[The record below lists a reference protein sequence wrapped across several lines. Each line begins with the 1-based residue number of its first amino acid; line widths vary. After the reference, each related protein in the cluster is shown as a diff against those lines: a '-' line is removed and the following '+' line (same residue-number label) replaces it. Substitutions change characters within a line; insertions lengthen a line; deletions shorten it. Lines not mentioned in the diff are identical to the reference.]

1 MELDRQCHLNPGSRN
16 RIASP
21 ASGLSWAS
29 GDAKDE
35 RQIAKKQAAGSVGH
49 GNAGLGQWRH
59 GSWTARKGAQT
70 IDHPLTPLGPV

>member
-1 MELDRQCHLNPGSRN
+1 MKYLNPGSRK

-29 GDAKDE
+29 RDAKNE

-49 GNAGLGQWRH
+49 GNAGLSQWRY
-59 GSWTARKGAQT
+59 GLRTAQKGAQT
-70 IDHPLTPLGPV
+70 IDHP